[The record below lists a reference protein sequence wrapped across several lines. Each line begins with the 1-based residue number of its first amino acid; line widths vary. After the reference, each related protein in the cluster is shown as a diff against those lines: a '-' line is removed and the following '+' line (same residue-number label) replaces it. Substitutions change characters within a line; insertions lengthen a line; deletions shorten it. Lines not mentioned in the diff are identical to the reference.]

1 MSAAETRVAPG
12 PPGHFLLGNLREFRR
27 DVLGL
32 VIRSAAEYGD
42 VVRCRL
48 GPHVV
53 HLLNHPDHVGHV
65 LQKNSANY
73 DKRTRSTATI
83 RSITGESLLTANGE
97 FWRRQRRMAQPAFHH
112 RQVAGFTDR
121 MTVAIAAMLSEWRTR
136 LPSCEAVDIAS
147 EMSRLTYAIVARTL
161 FSIDS
166 TGHADTIERAM
177 RVMLPHVFNRL
188 GQILR
193 PPDWFPSPA
202 NRRFREALAAVD
214 RVVFEIIAGHRE
226 AEARGEPNDDL
237 LGMLMRAR
245 DPESGAGLTDTQ
257 LRNETITFL
266 LAGHETT
273 ANALSWTFHLL
284 AAHPQVEG
292 SLLEEINSVLG
303 DRIPVLEDVAKLTL
317 TKRVIQEAMRLYP
330 PIWIIERRAIAA
342 DEIAGYH
349 IPAGSSVV
357 ISPYALHRHPG
368 YWERPEVFDPSRFES
383 PPPEA
388 YIPFGA
394 GPRFCIGHEF
404 AMLEARL
411 ITLMVLREFRLRAV
425 PGHPI
430 EPMPDITL
438 RPRHGMRMTVHPRL

>member
-1 MSAAETRVAPG
+1 MPLASQRNAPG
-12 PPGHFLLGNLREFRR
+12 PPGSILFGNLGEFRR

-32 VIRSAAEYGD
+32 VTRSAAEYGD

-48 GPHVV
+48 GPQVV
-53 HLLNHPDHVGHV
+53 HLLNHPDHVAHV
-65 LQKNSANY
+65 LQRRAANY
-73 DKRTRSTATI
+73 DKRTRSTDTI
-83 RSITGESLLTANGE
+83 RSITGESLLTANGD

-112 RQVAGFTDR
+112 RQIAGFTGK
-121 MTVAIAAMLSEWRTR
+121 MTDATEAMVKEWRERT
-136 LPSCEAVDIAS
+136 PPGAVLDVAS

-166 TGHADTIERAM
+166 AGHADTIERAM
-177 RVMLPHVFNRL
+177 RVMLPHVFQRL
-188 GQILR
+188 GEIVR

-202 NRRFREALAAVD
+202 NLRFRKALAEVD
-214 RVVFEIIAGHRE
+214 QVVYQIIAGHRE
-226 AEARGEPNDDL
+226 AEAKGEPYEDL
-237 LGMLMRAR
+237 LGMLMTAR
-245 DPESGAGLTDTQ
+245 DPDTDAGLSDPQ

-273 ANALSWTFHLL
+273 ANALSWTFHLI
-284 AAHPQVEG
+284 ANHPEVEER
-292 SLLEEINSVLG
+292 LREEIHRVLG
-303 DRIPVLEDVAKLTL
+303 DRTPELEDVAKLIY

-330 PIWIIERRAIAA
+330 PIWIIERRAIAE

-357 ISPYALHRHPG
+357 ISPYALHRHPAF
-368 YWERPEVFDPSRFES
+368 WKNPEEFNPSRFES
-383 PPPEA
+383 PPPDA

-394 GPRFCIGHEF
+394 GARFCIGHEF

-411 ITLMVLREFRLRAV
+411 IVAMVLQCFRLRAV
-425 PGHPI
+425 QGHPV

-438 RPRHGMRMTVHPRL
+438 RPRHGMRMTLHPR

>member
-1 MSAAETRVAPG
+1 MSIAPPRVAPG
-12 PPGHFLLGNLREFRR
+12 PSGHFLLGNLQEFRR

-32 VIRSAAEYGD
+32 VTRSAAAYGD
-42 VVRCRL
+42 VTRCRL
-48 GPHVV
+48 GPHVI
-53 HLLNHPDHVGHV
+53 HLLNHPHHVEHV
-65 LQKNSANY
+65 LQRRAANY
-73 DKRTRSTATI
+73 DKRTRSTDTI
-83 RSITGESLLTANGE
+83 RSITGESLLTSNGE
-97 FWRRQRRMAQPAFHH
+97 FWKRQRRMAQPAFHH
-112 RQVAGFTDR
+112 RQIAGFTDK
-121 MTVAIAAMLSEWRTR
+121 MTAAIEAMLTDWRTR
-136 LPSCEAVDIAS
+136 VPSGSVVDIAS

-161 FSIDS
+161 FSIDA
-166 TGHADTIERAM
+166 TGHAETIERAM

-188 GQILR
+188 GEILR

-202 NRRFREALAAVD
+202 NRRFRQALAEVD
-214 RVVFEIIAGHRE
+214 QVVYEIIAGHRE
-226 AEARGEPNDDL
+226 AEARGEPREDL

-245 DPESGAGLTDTQ
+245 DPDTGAALSDAQ

-273 ANALSWTFHLL
+273 ANALTWTFHLL
-284 AAHPQVEG
+284 AAHPEVERR
-292 SLLEEINSVLG
+292 LMEEIDTVLG
-303 DRIPVLEDVAKLTL
+303 ERTPVLEDVAKLIY

-342 DEIAGYH
+342 DEIAGYR

-357 ISPYALHRHPG
+357 ISPYALHRHPAF
-368 YWERPEVFDPSRFES
+368 WERPEEFDPSRFES
-383 PPPEA
+383 PPSDA

-411 ITLMVLREFRLRAV
+411 IIVMVLRAFRLATV

-438 RPRHGMRMTVHPRL
+438 RPRHGMRMTLHPR